1 MSRSGKKRAAP
12 DVISYESLQSEDRF
26 QNYFCP
32 VCMDIQAKPVELPC
46 SHSFCAA
53 CLATHFET
61 TGSEDGRA
69 CPMCRTKV
77 PPGAEPGPI
86 SDRDE
91 RRALSVKCVC
101 GKVVPLLDARRH
113 TDVCTALEGA
123 GKSAVKKAV
132 ATSASRASAAPV
144 PPNRSTFS
152 CPFCDERHLPRADLL
167 RHLQHK
173 HGGMHGRPGVC
184 PVCAAMPWG
193 DSNYVSARRRVE
205 RAPPL
210 LQRRRS
216 RRGSLRALPLARG
229 CSRRARGPRAPRR
242 AVHRP
247 SRREPPPLPRGRPQ
261 PAAAHADAPP
271 VRLRRDGRLRPH

>member
-61 TGSEDGRA
+61 AGSEDGRA

-210 LQRRRS
+210 LQRRSSRPPRLAEGAAFGSGLLPPRS
-216 RRGSLRALPLARG
+216 GASSAPWRR
-229 CSRRARGPRAPRR
+229 
-242 AVHRP
+242 
-247 SRREPPPLPRGRPQ
+247 PPPQ
-261 PAAAHADAPP
+261 PARAPSLTARQAP
-271 VRLRRDGRLRPH
+271 TCCSTC

>member
-26 QNYFCP
+26 QNYLCP

-77 PPGAEPGPI
+77 PPGAAPGPI

-113 TDVCTALEGA
+113 TDVCTALQGL
-123 GKSAVKKAV
+123 GKSAVKRVV

-152 CPFCDERHLPRADLL
+152 CPFCDERHLPRAELL

-173 HGGMHGRPGVC
+173 HGDMHGRPGVC

-193 DSNYVSARRRVE
+193 DSNYVSARRSVE
-205 RAPPL
+205 RAPRL

-216 RRGSLRALPLARG
+216 RPPRLAQGAAFGSRLLPP
-229 CSRRARGPRAPRR
+229 CSGASSVPWRR
-242 AVHRP
+242 
-247 SRREPPPLPRGRPQ
+247 PPPQ
-261 PAAAHADAPP
+261 PARAPSLAARQAPTCCSTC
-271 VRLRRDGRLRPH
+271 